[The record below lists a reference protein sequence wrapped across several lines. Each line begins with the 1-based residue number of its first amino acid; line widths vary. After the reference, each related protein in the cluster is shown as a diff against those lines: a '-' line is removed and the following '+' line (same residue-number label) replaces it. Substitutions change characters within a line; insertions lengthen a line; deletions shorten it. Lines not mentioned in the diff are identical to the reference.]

1 MTRFDESALIRQA
14 KKTAIIHD
22 QNVHR
27 RYDRACHRRRIGSF
41 GQHLSPLPRHTLPAS
56 DFSTRHGFL
65 LAENKSGAGGG
76 IMAKIIEFY
85 IPKDFYKIA
94 KWVPAEKRGQVIEF
108 SLPKKTA

>member
-1 MTRFDESALIRQA
+1 
-14 KKTAIIHD
+14 
-22 QNVHR
+22 
-27 RYDRACHRRRIGSF
+27 
-41 GQHLSPLPRHTLPAS
+41 
-56 DFSTRHGFL
+56 